1 MVGELELD
9 FIKIPSSFIK
19 VVTPMNLDDAF
30 TVRESEE
37 ALPKVVFPFTV
48 KSSSIAKLP
57 DGVIVPSIFA

>member
-37 ALPKVVFPFTV
+37 ASPKVVFPFTV
-48 KSSSIAKLP
+48 KSSVIVRLP